1 MDIILTIASNTFR
14 ETIRNKVLYNILLF
28 VGVLI
33 VLSVS
38 FGDWSVFAR
47 VQVMNDFGLAAM
59 SLSGLLLA
67 VFIGSSILGKE
78 ISGKTI
84 YLTATKPINRAS
96 IIWGK
101 FLGVYLTLFLN
112 FLIMSA
118 VFAVSLTI
126 AAEGSGEISGKFG
139 LIHVKALTLLLT
151 ELGVILAFSLLF
163 SVISSPTLAAIF
175 TIGFYIIG
183 HFNHLGGLTNLG
195 GDAWLLPFLQ
205 AFNLIMPNLDYFN
218 LRAAVVLENPVS
230 IGYVFSAL
238 AYGILFMAIALTL
251 AAAAFEKKDLS

>member
-1 MDIILTIASNTFR
+1 MDIIYTIAQNTFR

-28 VGVLI
+28 VGVVI

-47 VQVMNDFGLAAM
+47 VQVMNDFGLATM

-67 VFIGSSILGKE
+67 IFIGSSLLGKE

-84 YLTATKPINRAS
+84 YLTATKPIDRGF

-101 FLGVYLTLFLN
+101 FFGVFLTLFLN

-118 VFAVSLTI
+118 VFGVSLI
-126 AAEGSGEISGKFG
+126 VSGGEIM
-139 LIHVKALTLLLT
+139 LIHAKALILLIT

-163 SVISSPTLAAIF
+163 SVLSSPTLAAIF

-183 HFNHLGGLTNLG
+183 HFNNITGIADMDKHL
-195 GDAWLLPFLQ
+195 WLIPFLN
-205 AFNLIMPNLDYFN
+205 AFMSIMPNLEFFN
-218 LRAAVVLENPVS
+218 IRAAVVQNSS
-230 IGYVFSAL
+230 ISGLYVLSAVVYGGLYTAISLLL
-238 AYGILFMAIALTL
+238 ATL
-251 AAAAFEKKDLS
+251 AFGKKDLS

>member
-1 MDIILTIASNTFR
+1 MDIIFTIASNTFR

-28 VGVLI
+28 VGIII

-38 FGDWSVFAR
+38 FGEWSVFAR

-67 VFIGSSILGKE
+67 IFIGSSLLGKE

-84 YLTATKPINRAS
+84 YLTATKPIYRAS

-101 FLGVYLTLFLN
+101 FFGVFLTLFLN
-112 FLIMSA
+112 FLIMSV
-118 VFAVSLTI
+118 VFGISLV
-126 AAEGSGEISGKFG
+126 ASEGEIS
-139 LIHVKALTLLLT
+139 IMHIKALVLLIT

-163 SVISSPTLAAIF
+163 SVLSSPTLAAIF

-183 HFNHLGGLTNLG
+183 HFNDLVGI
-195 GDAWLLPFLQ
+195 GDLEEKVWLVPFLQ
-205 AFNLIMPNLDYFN
+205 AFNLLMPNLEFFN
-218 LRAAVVLENPVS
+218 IRAAVVLGNPIS
-230 IGYVFSAL
+230 TQYVL
-238 AYGILFMAIALTL
+238 AAIVYGILFIAIALSL
-251 AAAAFEKKDLS
+251 ASLAFEKKDLS

>member
-1 MDIILTIASNTFR
+1 MDIIFTIAQNTFR

-28 VGVLI
+28 VGIII

-47 VQVMNDFGLAAM
+47 VQVMNDFGLATM

-67 VFIGSSILGKE
+67 VFIGSSLLGKE

-84 YLTATKPINRAS
+84 YLTATKPINRGF

-101 FLGVYLTLFLN
+101 FFGVYLTLFLN
-112 FLIMSA
+112 FLIMLA
-118 VFAVSLTI
+118 VFSVSLI
-126 AAEGSGEISGKFG
+126 ASGGE
-139 LIHVKALTLLLT
+139 LTLLHAKAMILLIT

-163 SVISSPTLAAIF
+163 SVLSSPTLASIF

-183 HFNHLGGLTNLG
+183 HFNNIAGIADMQDHL
-195 GDAWLLPFLQ
+195 WLIPILK
-205 AFNLIMPNLDYFN
+205 AFMAVIPNLDFFN
-218 LRAAVVLENPVS
+218 IRAAVVQENPIS
-230 IGYVFSAL
+230 GIYVISATI
-238 AYGILFMAIALTL
+238 YGVLYIAIALSL
-251 AAAAFEKKDLS
+251 AALAFGKKDLS